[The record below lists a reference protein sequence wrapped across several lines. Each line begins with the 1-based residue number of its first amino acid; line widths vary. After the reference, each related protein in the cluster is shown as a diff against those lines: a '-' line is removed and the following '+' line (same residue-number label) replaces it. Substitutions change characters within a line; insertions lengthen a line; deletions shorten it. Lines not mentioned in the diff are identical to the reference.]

1 MQGPIAALA
10 TVLLALP
17 LISPPIAPK
26 IDIDAAI
33 AQLVAHELA
42 TILPPDRPGGA
53 AVAIRMDGRTLFFN
67 HGFADAANA
76 RPVTSDSLFN
86 LASIR
91 KVFETTLLAQAAQ
104 QGRIDLS
111 DPVAKYV
118 TELQHGGDIRR
129 ITLGELATH
138 TSGLLLRPDYP
149 PWPVPHFTSESF
161 FGTLNAWAADDQHT
175 PGKQHIYTHAGFVL
189 LHLALDR
196 ALGADL
202 DASIHEKLLAP
213 LGMTSTVF
221 PQPNETLNGQ
231 LAAEYRARAVQG
243 YAEDGKPIGEPGDQ
257 QGYYDWPGTGQ
268 VYASARDMAQFLGAS
283 LGELPVEPSLA
294 EAMKL
299 AQRAT
304 FRITPRNSQ
313 GLGWEIIHEG
323 ALDIVEK
330 NGGLD
335 NTSSYIGMIPARK
348 LGIVI
353 LSNRGDQYPSEVGR
367 CIMLALAHYR
377 SEWHYQCAE

>member
-1 MQGPIAALA
+1 MRGPIAALA
-10 TVLLALP
+10 SVLFAVPQL
-17 LISPPIAPK
+17 SPPIAPNM
-26 IDIDAAI
+26 DTDAAI
-33 AQLVAHELA
+33 ARRVERELTA
-42 TILPPDRPGGA
+42 ILPPGRPGGA
-53 AVAIRMDGRTLFFN
+53 AVAIRLDGRTLFFN
-67 HGFADAANA
+67 HGFAHAASE

-91 KVFETTLLAQAAQ
+91 KVFEATLLAQAAQ
-104 QGRIDLS
+104 QGTVDLA

-129 ITLGELATH
+129 VTLGELATH

-149 PWPVPHFTSESF
+149 PWPVPHFTPEGF
-161 FGTLNAWAADDQHT
+161 FETLNAWTADDQHT

-196 ALGADL
+196 ALGTDL
-202 DASIHEKLLAP
+202 DASIREKLLAP

-221 PQPNETLNGQ
+221 PQPNESLKGQ

-268 VYASARDMAQFLGAS
+268 VYASARDMAQFLAAG
-283 LGELPVEPSLA
+283 LGELPVERSLA
-294 EAMKL
+294 DAMAL
-299 AQRAT
+299 AQRAA

-335 NTSSYIGMIPARK
+335 NASAYIGM
-348 LGIVI
+348 
-353 LSNRGDQYPSEVGR
+353 
-367 CIMLALAHYR
+367 
-377 SEWHYQCAE
+377 

>member
-1 MQGPIAALA
+1 MVALA

-26 IDIDAAI
+26 IDIDAAV

-42 TILPPDRPGGA
+42 AILPPDRPGGA

-67 HGFADAANA
+67 HGLADAAA
-76 RPVTSDSLFN
+76 RRPVTSDSLFN

-104 QGRIDLS
+104 QGQIDLG

-118 TELQHGGDIRR
+118 TQLQQGGDIRR

-149 PWPVPHFTSESF
+149 PWPVPHFTPDSF
-161 FGTLNAWAADDQHT
+161 FETLNAWASDDQHA

-196 ALGADL
+196 ALGTDL
-202 DASIHEKLLAP
+202 DALIREKLLEP

-231 LAAEYRARAVQG
+231 LAPAYKARAVQG
-243 YAEDGKPIGEPGDQ
+243 YAEDGKSIGEPGDQ

-268 VYASARDMAQFLGAS
+268 VYASARDMAQFLAAS
-283 LGELPVEPSLA
+283 LGELPVERSLA
-294 EAMKL
+294 EAMQL
-299 AQRAT
+299 AQRAA

-313 GLGWEIIHEG
+313 GLGWEIVHEG

-367 CIMLALAHYR
+367 CIMLALAHYS

>member
-1 MQGPIAALA
+1 MQGPMALA

-26 IDIDAAI
+26 IDSDAAV
-33 AQLVAHELA
+33 AQLVAHELDA
-42 TILPPDRPGGA
+42 ILPPDRPGGA

-67 HGFADAANA
+67 HGFADAANN

-104 QGRIDLS
+104 QGSIDLG

-118 TELQHGGDIRR
+118 TELQRGGDIRR
-129 ITLGELATH
+129 ITIGELATH

-149 PWPVPHFTSESF
+149 PWPVPHYTPESF
-161 FGTLNAWAADDQHT
+161 FETLNAWTADDQHT

-202 DASIHEKLLAP
+202 DALIREKLLAP

-231 LAAEYRARAVQG
+231 LPPAYSARAVQG

-268 VYASARDMAQFLGAS
+268 VYASARDMAQFLAAS
-283 LGELPVEPSLA
+283 LGELPGERSIT
-294 EAMKL
+294 EAIRL
-299 AQRAT
+299 AQRAA

-313 GLGWEIIHEG
+313 GLGWEIVHEG

-335 NTSSYIGMIPARK
+335 NTSTYIGTIPARK

-353 LSNRGDQYPSEVGR
+353 LSNRGDQYPSEAGR

>member
-1 MQGPIAALA
+1 MQGPIAAFA
-10 TVLLALP
+10 TVLLAVP
-17 LISPPIAPK
+17 LMSPPIAPNM
-26 IDIDAAI
+26 DMDAAVER
-33 AQLVAHELA
+33 LVTRELA
-42 TILPPDRPGGA
+42 AILPPDRPGGA
-53 AVAIRMDGRTLFFN
+53 AVAIRQDGRTLFFN
-67 HGFADAANA
+67 HGFADAANK

-86 LASIR
+86 LASLR
-91 KVFETTLLAQAAQ
+91 KLFEATLLAQAAQ
-104 QGRIDLS
+104 QGTLS
-111 DPVAKYV
+111 LADPVAKYV
-118 TELQHGGDIRR
+118 TELQQGGDIRR
-129 ITLGELATH
+129 ITIGELATH

-149 PWPVPHFTSESF
+149 PWPVPHYTPGSF
-161 FGTLNAWAADDQHT
+161 FATLNAWMADDQHA
-175 PGKQHIYTHAGFVL
+175 PGKQHIYTHGGFVL

-196 ALGADL
+196 ALGTDL
-202 DASIHEKLLAP
+202 DALIRQELLAP

-221 PQPNETLNGQ
+221 PQPDESLTGQ
-231 LAAEYRARAVQG
+231 LASEYKARAVQG

-268 VYASARDMAQFLGAS
+268 VYASARDMAQFLAAS
-283 LGELPVEPSLA
+283 LGELPVERSIA

-299 AQRAT
+299 AQRAA

-335 NTSSYIGMIPARK
+335 NTSTYIGMIPARK

-367 CIMLALAHYR
+367 CIMLALAHYS

>member
-1 MQGPIAALA
+1 MQGPMALA

-26 IDIDAAI
+26 LDIDAAV
-33 AQLVAHELA
+33 AQLVAHELDA
-42 TILPPDRPGGA
+42 ILPPDRPGGA

-67 HGFADAANA
+67 HGFADAANK

-91 KVFETTLLAQAAQ
+91 KLFETTLLAQAAR
-104 QGRIDLS
+104 QGSIDLGE
-111 DPVAKYV
+111 PVAKYV
-118 TELQHGGDIRR
+118 TELQPGGDIRR
-129 ITLGELATH
+129 VTIGELATH

-149 PWPVPHFTSESF
+149 PWPVPHYTPESF
-161 FGTLNAWAADDQHT
+161 FETLNTWTADGQHT

-202 DASIHEKLLAP
+202 DALIREKLLAP

-231 LAAEYRARAVQG
+231 LAPAYRARAVQG

-268 VYASARDMAQFLGAS
+268 VYASARDMAQFLAAS
-283 LGELPVEPSLA
+283 LGELPGERSIT
-294 EAMKL
+294 EAIRL
-299 AQRAT
+299 AQRAA

-335 NTSSYIGMIPARK
+335 NTSTYIGTIPARK

-367 CIMLALAHYR
+367 CIMLALAHHR

>member
-10 TVLLALP
+10 TVFVALP
-17 LISPPIAPK
+17 LISPPIAPNMAP
-26 IDIDAAI
+26 DASI
-33 AQLVAHELA
+33 AQLVARELLA
-42 TILPPDRPGGA
+42 ILPPDRPGGA
-53 AVAIRMDGRTLFFN
+53 AVAIRLDGRTLFFN
-67 HGFADAANA
+67 HGFADVANE

-91 KVFETTLLAQAAQ
+91 KLFEATLLAQAAG
-104 QGRIDLS
+104 QGTLRLA

-118 TELQHGGDIRR
+118 TELQHGGDIARV
-129 ITLGELATH
+129 TLGELATH

-149 PWPVPHFTSESF
+149 PWPVPHYTLDSF
-161 FGTLNAWAADDQHT
+161 LQTLNAWTADDRHT
-175 PGKQHIYTHAGFVL
+175 PGKQHIYTHGGFVL

-196 ALGADL
+196 ALGTDL
-202 DASIHEKLLAP
+202 DALIRQRLLGP

-231 LAAEYRARAVQG
+231 LAPEYKARAAQG

-268 VYASARDMAQFLGAS
+268 VYASARDMAQFLAAS
-283 LGELPVEPSLA
+283 LGEGPVEHSLA
-294 EAMKL
+294 EAMTL
-299 AQRAT
+299 AQRAA

-335 NTSSYIGMIPARK
+335 NTSTYIGMIPARK

-367 CIMLALAHYR
+367 CIMLALARYT

>member
-1 MQGPIAALA
+1 MQGSIAALA
-10 TVLLALP
+10 TVLALP
-17 LISPPIAPK
+17 LLSPPIAPNM
-26 IDIDAAI
+26 DPSFSV
-33 AQLVAHELA
+33 AQLVARELSA
-42 TILPPDRPGGA
+42 ILPPDRPGGA
-53 AVAIRMDGRTLFFN
+53 AVAIRLDGRTLFFN
-67 HGFADAANA
+67 HGFADAATA

-86 LASIR
+86 LASLR
-91 KVFETTLLAQAAQ
+91 KVFETTLLAQAAL
-104 QGRIDLS
+104 QGTVDLA

-118 TELQHGGDIRR
+118 TELQQGGDIRR
-129 ITLGELATH
+129 VTLGELATH

-149 PWPVPHFTSESF
+149 PWPVQPFTPESF
-161 FGTLNAWAADDQHT
+161 FQTLNAWRADDQHT
-175 PGKQHIYTHAGFVL
+175 PGKQHIYTHGGFVL

-196 ALGADL
+196 AFGTDL
-202 DASIHEKLLAP
+202 DALIRGKLLAP

-221 PQPNETLNGQ
+221 PQPNESPNGQ
-231 LAAEYRARAVQG
+231 FAPAYKARAVQG

-268 VYASARDMAQFLGAS
+268 VYASARDMAQFLAAS
-283 LGELPVEPSLA
+283 LGELAVERSLA
-294 EAMKL
+294 EAMTL
-299 AQRAT
+299 AQRAA

-335 NTSSYIGMIPARK
+335 NTSTYIGMIPARK

-367 CIMLALAHYR
+367 CIMLALAHYT

>member
-1 MQGPIAALA
+1 MQGSIAALA
-10 TVLLALP
+10 TVLAMP
-17 LISPPIAPK
+17 LLSPPIAPNM
-26 IDIDAAI
+26 DPNFSV
-33 AQLVAHELA
+33 AQLVARELTA
-42 TILPPDRPGGA
+42 ILPPDRPGGA
-53 AVAIRMDGRTLFFN
+53 AVAIRLDGRTLFFN
-67 HGFADAANA
+67 HGLADVANA

-91 KVFETTLLAQAAQ
+91 KVFETTLLAQAAR
-104 QGRIDLS
+104 QGSIDLA

-118 TELQHGGDIRR
+118 TELQQGGDIRR
-129 ITLGELATH
+129 VTLGELATH

-149 PWPVPHFTSESF
+149 PWPVAHYTPESF
-161 FGTLNAWAADDQHT
+161 FQTLNAWTADDQHT
-175 PGKQHIYTHAGFVL
+175 PGKQHIYTHGGFVL

-196 ALGADL
+196 AFGTDL
-202 DASIHEKLLAP
+202 DALIRQRLLTP
-213 LGMTSTVF
+213 LGITSTVF

-231 LAAEYRARAVQG
+231 LAAEYKARAVQG
-243 YAEDGKPIGEPGDQ
+243 YAEDGKPVGEPGDQ

-268 VYASARDMAQFLGAS
+268 VYASARDMAQFLAAS
-283 LGELPVEPSLA
+283 LGELPVERSLA
-294 EAMKL
+294 EAMTL
-299 AQRAT
+299 SQRAA

-323 ALDIVEK
+323 PLDIVEK

-335 NTSSYIGMIPARK
+335 NTSTYIGMIPARK

-367 CIMLALAHYR
+367 CIMLALAHYS

>member
-10 TVLLALP
+10 TVLITVP
-17 LISPPIAPK
+17 LISPPIAPNL
-26 IDIDAAI
+26 DTDAAI
-33 AQLVAHELA
+33 AQRVERELGA
-42 TILPPDRPGGA
+42 ILPPDRPGGA
-53 AVAIRMDGRTLFFN
+53 AVAIHINGRTLFFN
-67 HGFADAANA
+67 HGFADAVNE

-91 KVFETTLLAQAAQ
+91 KVFEATLLAQAADE
-104 QGRIDLS
+104 GRVDLA
-111 DPVAKYV
+111 DPVARYV

-129 ITLGELATH
+129 VTLGELATH

-149 PWPVPHFTSESF
+149 PWPVPHYTPETF
-161 FGTLNAWAADDQHT
+161 FETLNAWAADDQHE
-175 PGKQHIYTHAGFVL
+175 PGKQHIYTHGGFVL

-202 DASIHEKLLAP
+202 DASIREKLLAP

-231 LAAEYRARAVQG
+231 LAPAYKARAVQG
-243 YAEDGKPIGEPGDQ
+243 YAEDGSAVGAPGDQ

-268 VYASARDMAQFLGAS
+268 IYASARDMAQFLAAS
-283 LGELPVEPSLA
+283 LGELKVERSLG
-294 EAMKL
+294 EAMAL
-299 AQRAT
+299 AQRAA

-335 NTSSYIGMIPARK
+335 NTSTYIGMIPARK

-367 CIMLALAHYR
+367 CIMLALARYTG
-377 SEWHYQCAE
+377 EWHYQCAE

>member
-10 TVLLALP
+10 SVLVAVP
-17 LISPPIAPK
+17 LISPPVAPNMDPDASIAR
-26 IDIDAAI
+26 
-33 AQLVAHELA
+33 LVARELTA
-42 TILPPDRPGGA
+42 ILPPDRPGGA
-53 AVAIRMDGRTLFFN
+53 AVAIRMGGRTLFFN
-67 HGFADAANA
+67 HGFADVASK

-91 KVFETTLLAQAAQ
+91 KVFETTLLAQAAG
-104 QGRIDLS
+104 QGRIDLA

-118 TELQHGGDIRR
+118 TELGRGGDIRR
-129 ITLGELATH
+129 VTLGELATQ

-149 PWPVPHFTSESF
+149 PWPAPHYTPESF
-161 FGTLNAWAADDQHT
+161 FETLNAWTADDQHT
-175 PGKQHIYTHAGFVL
+175 PGKQHIYTHGGFVL

-202 DASIHEKLLAP
+202 DALMREKLLTP

-231 LAAEYRARAVQG
+231 LAPEYKARAVQG

-268 VYASARDMAQFLGAS
+268 VYASARDMAQFLAAS
-283 LGELPVEPSLA
+283 LGELPLERSLG
-294 EAMKL
+294 EAMAR
-299 AQRAT
+299 AQHAA

-335 NTSSYIGMIPARK
+335 NTSTYIGMLPERK

-353 LSNRGDQYPSEVGR
+353 LSN
-367 CIMLALAHYR
+367 
-377 SEWHYQCAE
+377 

>member
-1 MQGPIAALA
+1 MRGSIAARM
-10 TVLLALP
+10 LLAAP
-17 LISPPIAPK
+17 LLSPSV
-26 IDIDAAI
+26 AANSDMNVSAERI
-33 AQLVAHELA
+33 VARELA
-42 TILPPDRPGGA
+42 AILPPDRPGGA
-53 AVAIRMDGRTLFFN
+53 AVAIRLNGRTMFFN

-86 LASIR
+86 LASVR
-91 KVFETTLLAQAAQ
+91 KVFETTLLAQAVQ
-104 QGRIDLS
+104 QGAVGLA

-118 TELQHGGDIRR
+118 TELQQGGDIRR
-129 ITLGELATH
+129 VTLGELATH

-149 PWPVPHFTSESF
+149 PWPVPHYTPESF
-161 FGTLNAWAADDQHT
+161 FNTLNAWTADDKHT
-175 PGKQHIYTHAGFVL
+175 PGKQHIYTHGGFVL

-202 DASIHEKLLAP
+202 DALIRERLLAP

-221 PQPNETLNGQ
+221 PQPDESPNGQ
-231 LAAEYRARAVQG
+231 LAAEFRARAVQG

-268 VYASARDMAQFLGAS
+268 VYASARDMAQFLAAS
-283 LGELPVEPSLA
+283 LGELPLERSLSA
-294 EAMKL
+294 AMML
-299 AQRAT
+299 AQRPA

-323 ALDIVEK
+323 AIDIVEK

-335 NTSSYIGMIPARK
+335 NTSTYIGMIPALRV
-348 LGIVI
+348 GIVI

-367 CIMLALAHYR
+367 CIMLALARYS

>member
-1 MQGPIAALA
+1 MQGSIAALA
-10 TVLLALP
+10 TVLLAIP
-17 LISPPIAPK
+17 LMFPPIATK
-26 IDIDAAI
+26 SDEEASI
-33 AQLVAHELA
+33 AQLVARELTA
-42 TILPPDRPGGA
+42 ILPPDRPGGA
-53 AVAIRMDGRTLFFN
+53 AVAIQLDGRTLFFN
-67 HGFADAANA
+67 QGFADAANQRA
-76 RPVTSDSLFN
+76 VTSDSLFN

-91 KVFETTLLAQAAQ
+91 KLFETTLLAQAA
-104 QGRIDLS
+104 GNGTVSLT

-118 TELQHGGDIRR
+118 TELQQGGDIRR
-129 ITLGELATH
+129 VTLGELATH

-149 PWPVPHFTSESF
+149 PWPVPPFTLESF
-161 FGTLNAWAADDQHT
+161 FKTLNAWTADDQHA
-175 PGKQHIYTHAGFVL
+175 PGKQHIYTHGGFVL
-189 LHLALDR
+189 LHLTLDR

-202 DASIHEKLLAP
+202 DASIRQNLLTP

-221 PQPNETLNGQ
+221 PQPNQSPNGQ
-231 LAAEYRARAVQG
+231 LAPEYKARAVQG
-243 YAEDGKPIGEPGDQ
+243 YAEDGKPVGEPGDQ

-268 VYASARDMAQFLGAS
+268 VYASARDMAQFLAAS
-283 LGELPVEPSLA
+283 LGERPLERSLA
-294 EAMKL
+294 AAMTQ
-299 AQRAT
+299 AQRAV

-335 NTSSYIGMIPARK
+335 NTSTYIGMLPARK

-353 LSNRGDQYPSEVGR
+353 LSNRGDQYPSEAGR
-367 CIMLALAHYR
+367 CIMLALAHYT

>member
-1 MQGPIAALA
+1 MQGPMAALA
-10 TVLLALP
+10 TVLVALP

-26 IDIDAAI
+26 MDNDATT

-42 TILPPDRPGGA
+42 AILPPDRPGGA
-53 AVAIRMDGRTLFFN
+53 AVVIRMDGRTLFFN
-67 HGFADAANA
+67 RGFADAANK

-91 KVFETTLLAQAAQ
+91 KVFETTLLAQAAR
-104 QGRIDLS
+104 QGSIDLG

-118 TELQHGGDIRR
+118 TELQRGSDIRR

-149 PWPVPHFTSESF
+149 PWPVPHFTPEGF
-161 FGTLNAWAADDQHT
+161 FETLNAWTADDQHA

-196 ALGADL
+196 ALGTDL
-202 DASIHEKLLAP
+202 DALIREKLLAP

-221 PQPNETLNGQ
+221 PQPNESLNGQ
-231 LAAEYRARAVQG
+231 LASKYRARAVQG

-268 VYASARDMAQFLGAS
+268 VYASARDMAQFLAAS
-283 LGELPVEPSLA
+283 LGELPIEPSLA

-299 AQRAT
+299 AQRAA

-335 NTSSYIGMIPARK
+335 NTSTYIGMIPARK

-367 CIMLALAHYR
+367 CIMLALAHHR